1 MNFEKLGKQLMI
13 SGGISFLLF
22 FIIGFFV
29 NIMDFSAH
37 ASIISQIGN
46 FLITLGFGLLA
57 IGAILYDV
65 FKKRLNKEK

>member
-1 MNFEKLGKQLMI
+1 MNFEKLGKQLMV
-13 SGGISFLLF
+13 SGGIAFLLF
-22 FIIGFFV
+22 FILGFLA
-29 NIMDFSAH
+29 NIIDLSAH

-65 FKKRLNKEK
+65 FKKRLKKKK